1 MRVFNI
7 EEVDAAAALL
17 REGGVLAY
25 PTEGVYG
32 LGCDP
37 DNRVAFER
45 IFAMKRRPPEQ
56 GVLMIAAS
64 LEQVQPWIGDAPEA
78 AMARANALWP
88 GAHTFIFPRSSRVP
102 EWIAGGHAGIALRV
116 TAHAPAAALCRA
128 FGGPIISTSANRH
141 GEPPARS
148 AADIRTIFGDEPDGV
163 LDAPLGGLDK
173 PTPIS
178 DAVSGAIIR
187 A

>member
-116 TAHAPAAALCRA
+116 IAHAPAAALCRA

-148 AADIRTIFGDEPDGV
+148 AADIRAIFGDEPDGV